1 MKTEKQNP
9 QASNANKGIDAAIE
23 TVNLAADNEGISR
36 EVVKVVREPHAI
48 IIELRNKFKLGVYDD
63 GWIDIKTEKCEL
75 GYHETYFLCTLLQN
89 LDSFVKD
96 LFIN

>member
-1 MKTEKQNP
+1 MKKKKQNP
-9 QASNANKGIDAAIE
+9 QSRNTNKGIDAAIE

-36 EVVKVVREPHAI
+36 DVVNVVREPHAI

-75 GYHETYFLCTLLQN
+75 GYHETYFLYTLLQN
-89 LDSFVKD
+89 LNSFVKD